1 MATGRERG
9 GIRDSVTVTAHTEAE
24 ESLRAIGQQSD
35 EQIDVAEAALALA
48 VLDTDADALPCDLS
62 PYRNHLE
69 CLSEEVAAV
78 AGRGSLTIEEQ
89 AEALRRVLVMRHG
102 YRGDSETFHDLANA
116 NLMKVIDR
124 RKGLPVSLGILF
136 LHAARA
142 QGWAMVGLNFPS
154 HFLVRLEHEGER
166 SILDPFN
173 EGISRSVSD
182 LRDLLKCKGGD
193 GQKLSPEHYAAVGN
207 RDVLLRLQNN
217 IKERHFHAERADLAA
232 AVVERMLLF
241 APRHVMLWRELGLL
255 NYTAG
260 KLTAAI
266 RSLEAFLQK
275 ATEAGIGEE
284 MRRETATQ
292 IQQLRLRLN

>member
-1 MATGRERG
+1 MK
-9 GIRDSVTVTAHTEAE
+9 VTAHVEAE
-24 ESLRAIGQQSD
+24 KILREIGHQPD
-35 EQIDVAEAALALA
+35 ERIDVAEAALALA
-48 VLDTDADALPCDLS
+48 VLDCEAAELPCDLS
-62 PYRNHLE
+62 PYRAHLAAIAADVA
-69 CLSEEVAAV
+69 EE
-78 AGRGSLTIEEQ
+78 AGRGALSIEEQ
-89 AEALRRVLVMRHG
+89 AEALRRVLIAQHG

-116 NLMKVIDR
+116 NLMRVIDR
-124 RKGLPVSLGILF
+124 KKGLPVSLGILF

-173 EGISRSVSD
+173 EGVSRSVSD
-182 LRDLLKCKGGD
+182 LRELLKCKSGAD
-193 GQKLSPEHYAAVGN
+193 TKLSPEHYAAVGN

-266 RSLEAFLQK
+266 RSLETFQER
-275 ATEAGIGEE
+275 ATEAGIGEDL
-284 MRRETATQ
+284 RRETAVQ